1 MILAFWCVLIAGLMP
16 VGFVGVAKFVVGS
29 RKMGLKDNHH
39 PRKWLEESEGPQK
52 RAYWAQL
59 NSFEAFPP
67 FAAAVIIAVI
77 AGGSVAWINTL
88 AVLFILLRVLY
99 GFCYISDKAEL
110 RSLVWFAAVGCTV
123 LLYIVAAFGAV

>member
-1 MILAFWCVLIAGLMP
+1 MILAFWCVLVAAFMP
-16 VGFVGVAKFVVGS
+16 VALVGYAKFTGNRRMS
-29 RKMGLKDNHH
+29 PKENHH
-39 PRKWLEESEGPQK
+39 PRVWLEDSEGPQK

-77 AGGSVAWINTL
+77 AGGSVAAINIL

-99 GFCYISDKAEL
+99 GWCYITDRASW
-110 RSLVWFAAVGCTV
+110 RSMVWFGATLCTIALFIVAAVG
-123 LLYIVAAFGAV
+123 